1 MIKAVI
7 FDVDDT
13 LYTQRQPFDR
23 AFEDL
28 LEGKYEVDCKELYKK
43 FKYHNDKIYHHY
55 MAGEW
60 DIDQVSIYR
69 MSKAMGEYGYDYCEE
84 DCLKFQQAYS
94 HYQKFLQPSDTVKD
108 MLTYLQD
115 KVTLGIITNGVPFHQ
130 RNKINTLGVSRWVP
144 EEYILVSGETA
155 YNKPDP
161 RLFKVMEEK
170 MGYDTEEYIY
180 VGDSLLHDMQG
191 AKAAGWTTIYMNRR
205 DITPDGEE
213 EKNVDYMA
221 MTEEE
226 VFDCLKNII
235 R

>member
-23 AFEDL
+23 AFADL
-28 LEGKYEVDCKELYKK
+28 IEGKYDVDCKELYKK

-69 MSKAMGEYGYDYCEE
+69 MTKAMEAYGYAYSEE
-84 DCLKFQQAYS
+84 ECLKFQEAYS
-94 HYQKFLQPSDTVKD
+94 HYQQFLKPSDTVKE
-108 MLTYLQD
+108 MLTYLKD
-115 KVTLGIITNGVPFHQ
+115 RVDLGIITNGVSFHQ
-130 RNKINTLGVSRWVP
+130 RDKINTLGVSKWVP
-144 EEYILVSGETA
+144 EEYILVSGETD
-155 YNKPDP
+155 YSKPDP
-161 RLFKVMEEK
+161 RLFKVMEER

-180 VGDSLLHDMQG
+180 VGDSLFHDMQG
-191 AKAAGWTTIYMNRR
+191 AKAAGWMTIYMNRR
-205 DITPDGEE
+205 DITPNEEE

-221 MTEEE
+221 MTEEA
-226 VFDCLKNII
+226 VFVYLKELIG
-235 R
+235 